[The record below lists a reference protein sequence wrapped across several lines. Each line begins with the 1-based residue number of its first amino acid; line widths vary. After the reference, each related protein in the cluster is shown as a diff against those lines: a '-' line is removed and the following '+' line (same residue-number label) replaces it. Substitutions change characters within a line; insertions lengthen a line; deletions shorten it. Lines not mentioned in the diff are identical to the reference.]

1 VNFRRIV
8 AFLVCRPSG
17 AAALIFLAAGLV
29 ACSPKKEAPRPRP
42 PAPVTVAQVTQQDVP
57 QELRAVGNV
66 EAYTTVAVKALV
78 SGTVAGVH
86 FREGQDVAQGQLLF
100 TIDPRP
106 FQAALRQAEANLA
119 KNQAQA
125 TNAEAQARR
134 YAALV
139 KDGIVTQEQYDQLKT
154 SADALAASVAADR
167 AAVENAK
174 VQLSFCYIHAP
185 LVGRTGNLVVN
196 AGNIVKANDNPAM
209 VTINQISPVYV
220 TFAVPEKELL
230 TIKRQMAGGTLRV
243 EAAIPSDPHGPNSG
257 TVTFID
263 NTVDM
268 ATGTIKLKGTFANAE
283 RRLWPGQF
291 VNVTLTLAVLAKA
304 TVVPSQAVQTGQ
316 QGQYVFVV
324 LADGTAELRPVT
336 AGISHG
342 GVMVIEKGLAPGE
355 SVVTDG
361 QMRLMPGAKVEVKQ
375 PGQGGGT
382 KVPAAASGA
391 GGPTGASPA
400 TGGAAPPAQP
410 TSGAGLHGSKP

>member
-1 VNFRRIV
+1 
-8 AFLVCRPSG
+8 
-17 AAALIFLAAGLV
+17 
-29 ACSPKKEAPRPRP
+29 
-42 PAPVTVAQVTQQDVP
+42 
-57 QELRAVGNV
+57 
-66 EAYTTVAVKALV
+66 
-78 SGTVAGVH
+78 
-86 FREGQDVAQGQLLF
+86 
-100 TIDPRP
+100 
-106 FQAALRQAEANLA
+106 
-119 KNQAQA
+119 
-125 TNAEAQARR
+125 
-134 YAALV
+134 
-139 KDGIVTQEQYDQLKT
+139 
-154 SADALAASVAADR
+154 
-167 AAVENAK
+167 
-174 VQLSFCYIHAP
+174 
-185 LVGRTGNLVVN
+185 
-196 AGNIVKANDNPAM
+196 M

-355 SVVTDG
+355 TVVTDG